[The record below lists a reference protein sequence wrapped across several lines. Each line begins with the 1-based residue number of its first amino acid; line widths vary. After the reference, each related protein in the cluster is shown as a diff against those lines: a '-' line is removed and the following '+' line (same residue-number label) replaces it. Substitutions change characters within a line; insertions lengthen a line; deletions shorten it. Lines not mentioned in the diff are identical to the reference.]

1 MDKQEAIDFV
11 LDELDKGHS
20 LTDITSTLSL
30 KLGAPPEVVG
40 KFVTQ
45 TAERY
50 QQSKA
55 ALKIP
60 APTSQIP
67 SAFSALPKAPPPPV
81 IASTA
86 LPPQPVRPEPIPEP
100 NPVYQPPVVPA
111 ALSASQLSPAADPAS
126 ASQASAQVGKE
137 AVSPELEKFILDQL
151 GKNKKVSD
159 VILMVVERTGMEYR
173 AAQRLV
179 SRVGARNA
187 KKVAA
192 RQNCVIIPL
201 ALVFLIAG
209 FVLLGASVVE
219 AYQIRFMLPSPNDL
233 NIEQVQTIYDR
244 GRSLPWAFATGL
256 ALAVGGGI
264 GLFTAIRNQAQA

>member
-50 QQSKA
+50 QQSQA
-55 ALKIP
+55 ALKF
-60 APTSQIP
+60 PTSSSQMP
-67 SAFSALPKAPPPPV
+67 SAFSAPPKAPPPPV
-81 IASTA
+81 IPSAS
-86 LPPQPVRPEPIPEP
+86 LPSQPVRPEPIPEP
-100 NPVYQPPVVPA
+100 NPVYQAPVVPVA
-111 ALSASQLSPAADPAS
+111 APASQAAPAADLAS
-126 ASQASAQVGKE
+126 ASEAIGQVGKE
-137 AVSPELEKFILDQL
+137 AASPELEKFILDQL

-159 VILMVVERTGMEYR
+159 VVLLVVEKTGMEYR

-192 RQNCVIIPL
+192 KQNCVIIPL
-201 ALVFLIAG
+201 GVGIFDRRVDPARR
-209 FVLLGASVVE
+209 
-219 AYQIRFMLPSPNDL
+219 Q
-233 NIEQVQTIYDR
+233 R
-244 GRSLPWAFATGL
+244 GRSLPDPLHA
-256 ALAVGGGI
+256 
-264 GLFTAIRNQAQA
+264 AQPQRFEHRAGPIDL